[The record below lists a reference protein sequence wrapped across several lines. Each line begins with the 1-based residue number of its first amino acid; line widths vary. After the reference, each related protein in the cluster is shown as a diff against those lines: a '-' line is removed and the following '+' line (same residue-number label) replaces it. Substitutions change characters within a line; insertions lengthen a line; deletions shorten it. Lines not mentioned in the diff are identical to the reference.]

1 MYKYTIWC
9 FFVLIAVCE
18 FLVVS
23 HDSLCL
29 PSLRFSSLLLLR
41 LLYCPPV
48 TLPDSPSSH
57 CVFPCRLSFSLSTD
71 LKAFRLGWAGGH
83 WLQHQWRQARPDLGG
98 SSCVLK
104 FLLSPNS
111 LVVGFESRHKLTL
124 NQDKATSTSA
134 AACGGRRRSPIKISK
149 WPLDSLWCLPLS

>member
-1 MYKYTIWC
+1 MSKYTVWC
-9 FFVLIAVCE
+9 FL
-18 FLVVS
+18 S
-23 HDSLCL
+23 WSLSVNFSWCHTTPFACL
-29 PSLRFSSLLLLR
+29 PSVSSLLLLR

-71 LKAFRLGWAGGH
+71 LKAFRLGRAGGH
-83 WLQHQWRQARPDLGG
+83 WLQHQWREARPDLGG
-98 SSCVLK
+98 SSCALK
-104 FLLSPNS
+104 SLLPPNS

-124 NQDKATSTSA
+124 NQDKATLTSA

-149 WPLDSLWCLPLS
+149 WPLDFLWCLPLS